1 MKFCKLCIFV
11 LYFYARLCIINIVS
25 LFNCLTNTI
34 LQKHENDK
42 NCRYFVLNFDAKKG
56 EEMVESSGQLLKSIG
71 FPIPVLDCVDK
82 YVAIKG
88 KPMSRSSL
96 VITAV
101 KEYIKKHNLEEITKI
116 KI

>member
-1 MKFCKLCIFV
+1 MKFCNIFSNWV
-11 LYFYARLCIINIVS
+11 AFIPILSIINIVS

-42 NCRYFVLNFDAKKG
+42 NCRYFVLNCNAKKG
-56 EEMVESSGQLLKSIG
+56 EEMAENSGQLLKSIG